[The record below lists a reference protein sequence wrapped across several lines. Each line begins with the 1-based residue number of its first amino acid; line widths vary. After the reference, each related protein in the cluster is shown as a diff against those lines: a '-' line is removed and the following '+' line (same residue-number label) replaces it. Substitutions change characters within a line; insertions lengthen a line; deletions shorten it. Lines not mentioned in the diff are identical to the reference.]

1 MDVNRRLLGYQK
13 GRVMLTTHKTSSCER
28 GFTLIELLITVAV
41 FAVLTML
48 ALPSFNQ
55 WIANTKIRSTT
66 ESVLAGFQLARAE
79 AVRLN
84 RGVRVTLN
92 ADTSWTVAE
101 VLSGTVIQTRP
112 ATEGTGNTTMTVT
125 PGTATTVDFNGLGRV
140 TNLTPITQIDL
151 DSTVIPAAETK
162 ELRITINT
170 GGTARACDPSH
181 PSSDPRGC

>member
-1 MDVNRRLLGYQK
+1 
-13 GRVMLTTHKTSSCER
+13 MLITHKTSSCEK
-28 GFTLIELLITVAV
+28 GFTLIELMIAMAV
-41 FAVLTML
+41 LAVLTTL

-55 WIANTKIRSTT
+55 WIANTRIRSTT

-92 ADTSWTVAE
+92 ADTSWTVTE
-101 VLSGTVIQTRP
+101 VLSGNVIQTRP
-112 ATEGTGNTTMTVT
+112 ATEGTGNTDMTVT
-125 PGTATTVDFNGLGRV
+125 PGAATTVDFNGLGRV

-151 DSTVIPAAETK
+151 DNSAIPADETK

>member
-1 MDVNRRLLGYQK
+1 
-13 GRVMLTTHKTSSCER
+13 MLIASKTSSREQ

-41 FAVLTML
+41 FAVLITL

-84 RGVRVTLN
+84 RGVRMTLN

-101 VLSGTVIQTRP
+101 ILSGNVIQTRP
-112 ATEGTGNTTMTVT
+112 ANEGTDSNTTMTVT

-151 DSTVIPAAETK
+151 DSTNIPAAETK

-181 PSSDPRGC
+181 PASDPRGC

>member
-1 MDVNRRLLGYQK
+1 
-13 GRVMLTTHKTSSCER
+13 MLITSKISSREQ
-28 GFTLIELLITVAV
+28 GFTLVELLITVAV
-41 FAVLTML
+41 VGVLTLL

-84 RGVRVTLN
+84 RGVRMTLN

-112 ATEGTGNTTMTVT
+112 ANEGTDSNTTMTIT
-125 PGTATTVDFNGLGRV
+125 PRYCNHSRF
-140 TNLTPITQIDL
+140 Q
-151 DSTVIPAAETK
+151 
-162 ELRITINT
+162 RI
-170 GGTARACDPSH
+170 R
-181 PSSDPRGC
+181 

>member
-1 MDVNRRLLGYQK
+1 
-13 GRVMLTTHKTSSCER
+13 MLIASKTSSREQ
-28 GFTLIELLITVAV
+28 GFTLVELLISVAV
-41 FAVLTML
+41 VGVLTLL

-84 RGVRVTLN
+84 RGVRMTLN

-112 ATEGTGNTTMTVT
+112 ANEGTDSNTTMTVT

-140 TNLTPITQIDL
+140 TNLTPITQVDL
-151 DSTVIPAAETK
+151 DSTAIPAASTK

-181 PSSDPRGC
+181 PASDPRGC

>member
-1 MDVNRRLLGYQK
+1 
-13 GRVMLTTHKTSSCER
+13 MLIMKKTSSRER
-28 GFTLIELLITVAV
+28 GFTLVELLITFAV
-41 FAVLTML
+41 FGVLTML

-84 RGVRVTLN
+84 RGVRMTLN

-101 VLSGTVIQTRP
+101 ILSGTVIQTRP
-112 ATEGTGNTTMTVT
+112 ANEGTDNNTTMTIT
-125 PGTATTVDFNGLGRV
+125 PVTATTVDFNGLGRV
-140 TNLTPITQIDL
+140 TNLTPITQVDL
-151 DSTVIPAAETK
+151 DSTAIPAASTK

-170 GGTARACDPSH
+170 GGTARACDPAH
-181 PSSDPRGC
+181 PASDPRGC

>member
-1 MDVNRRLLGYQK
+1 MDVNRRVLGYQK
-13 GRVMLTTHKTSSCER
+13 GWVMLITNKISSCER
-28 GFTLIELLITVAV
+28 GFTLVELLITVAV

-55 WIANTKIRSTT
+55 WIANSKIRSTT

-112 ATEGTGNTTMTVT
+112 ATEGTGNTTMTIT

-151 DSTVIPAAETK
+151 DSTSIPAAETK
-162 ELRITINT
+162 ELRIMINT

-181 PSSDPRGC
+181 PASDPRGC

>member
-1 MDVNRRLLGYQK
+1 
-13 GRVMLTTHKTSSCER
+13 MLILKKPSSREQ
-28 GFTLIELLITVAV
+28 GFTLVELLITTAV
-41 FAVLTML
+41 VAVLTLL

-79 AVRLN
+79 AIRLN
-84 RGVRVTLN
+84 RGVRMTLN

-112 ATEGTGNTTMTVT
+112 PNEGTDSNTTMTVT

-140 TNLTPITQIDL
+140 ANLTPITQVDL
-151 DSTVIPAAETK
+151 DSTAIPAASTK

-170 GGTARACDPSH
+170 GGAARACDPSH
-181 PSSDPRGC
+181 PASDPRGC

>member
-1 MDVNRRLLGYQK
+1 
-13 GRVMLTTHKTSSCER
+13 MLIASKTSSREQ
-28 GFTLIELLITVAV
+28 GFTLIELLITVSV
-41 FAVLTML
+41 FAVLVAL

-84 RGVRVTLN
+84 RGVRMTLN

-101 VLSGTVIQTRP
+101 ILSGNVIQTRP
-112 ATEGTGNTTMTVT
+112 ANEGTDSNTTMTVT

-151 DSTVIPAAETK
+151 DSTNIPAAETK

-181 PSSDPRGC
+181 PASDPRGC

>member
-1 MDVNRRLLGYQK
+1 
-13 GRVMLTTHKTSSCER
+13 MLIASKTSSREQ
-28 GFTLIELLITVAV
+28 GFTLVELLISVAV
-41 FAVLTML
+41 VGVLTLL

-84 RGVRVTLN
+84 RGVRMTLN
-92 ADTSWTVAE
+92 ADTSWAVAE

-112 ATEGTGNTTMTVT
+112 ANEGTDSNTTMTVT

-140 TNLTPITQIDL
+140 TNLTPITQVDL
-151 DSTVIPAAETK
+151 DSTAIPAASTK

-181 PSSDPRGC
+181 PASDPRGC

>member
-1 MDVNRRLLGYQK
+1 
-13 GRVMLTTHKTSSCER
+13 MLIASKTSSREQ
-28 GFTLIELLITVAV
+28 GFTLVELLISVAV
-41 FAVLTML
+41 VGVLTLL
-48 ALPSFNQ
+48 ALPGFNQ

-84 RGVRVTLN
+84 RGVRMTLN

-101 VLSGTVIQTRP
+101 VLSGIVIQTRP
-112 ATEGTGNTTMTVT
+112 ANEGTDSNTTMTVT

-140 TNLTPITQIDL
+140 TNLTPITQVDL
-151 DSTVIPAAETK
+151 DSTAIPAAETK

-181 PSSDPRGC
+181 PASDPRGC

>member
-1 MDVNRRLLGYQK
+1 
-13 GRVMLTTHKTSSCER
+13 MLITTHKTSPYKK

-41 FAVLTML
+41 FAVLTVL

-66 ESVLAGFQLARAE
+66 ESVLAGFQLARTE

-84 RGVRVTLN
+84 RGVRMTLS
-92 ADTSWTVAE
+92 ADTSWSVAE
-101 VLSGTVIQTRP
+101 VISGTVIQTRP
-112 ATEGTGNTTMTVT
+112 AAEGTGNTVMTVT

-140 TNLTPITQIDL
+140 TNLTPITQVDL
-151 DSTVIPAAETK
+151 DSTSIPAASTK
-162 ELRITINT
+162 ELRITVNT
-170 GGTARACDPSH
+170 GGSARACDPSH

>member
-1 MDVNRRLLGYQK
+1 
-13 GRVMLTTHKTSSCER
+13 MLIAHKTSSCER
-28 GFTLIELLITVAV
+28 GFTLVELMITLSV
-41 FAVLTML
+41 FAVLIIL

-66 ESVLAGFQLARAE
+66 ESILAGFQLARME

-84 RGVRVTLN
+84 RGVRITLN
-92 ADTSWTVAE
+92 ADTSWSVTE
-101 VLSGTVIQTRP
+101 VISGIVVQTRP
-112 ATEGTGNTTMTVT
+112 AAEGTGNTTMAVT
-125 PGTATTVDFNGLGRV
+125 PVTATTVDFNGLGRV
-140 TNLTPITQIDL
+140 TNLTPITQVDV

-170 GGTARACDPSH
+170 GGAARACDPSH

>member
-1 MDVNRRLLGYQK
+1 
-13 GRVMLTTHKTSSCER
+13 MLITNKISSCEK
-28 GFTLIELLITVAV
+28 GFTLVELLITVAV

-48 ALPSFNQ
+48 ALPSFSQ
-55 WIANTKIRSTT
+55 WITNTKIRSTT

-92 ADTSWTVAE
+92 TDTSWTVAE
-101 VLSGTVIQTRP
+101 VLSGNVIQTRP
-112 ATEGTGNTTMTVT
+112 ATEGTGNTTMAVT

-151 DSTVIPAAETK
+151 DSTAIPAAETK

-170 GGTARACDPSH
+170 GGAARACDPSH

>member
-1 MDVNRRLLGYQK
+1 
-13 GRVMLTTHKTSSCER
+13 MLIAHKTSSCER
-28 GFTLIELLITVAV
+28 GFTLIELMITLGV
-41 FAVLTML
+41 FAVLTIL

-66 ESVLAGFQLARAE
+66 ESILAGFQLARTE

-84 RGVRVTLN
+84 RGVRMTLN
-92 ADTSWTVAE
+92 ADTSWSVTE
-101 VLSGTVIQTRP
+101 VISGIVVQTRP
-112 ATEGTGNTTMTVT
+112 SAEGSANTTMAVT
-125 PGTATTVDFNGLGRV
+125 PVAATTVDFNGLGRV
-140 TNLTPITQIDL
+140 TNLTPITQVDV

>member
-1 MDVNRRLLGYQK
+1 
-13 GRVMLTTHKTSSCER
+13 MLITNKTSSYER
-28 GFTLIELLITVAV
+28 GFTLVELLITVAV

-66 ESVLAGFQLARAE
+66 ESVLAGFQLARTE
-79 AVRLN
+79 AIRLN

-92 ADTSWTVAE
+92 ADTSWSVAE
-101 VLSGTVIQTRP
+101 VLSGIVIQTRP
-112 ATEGTGNTTMTVT
+112 AAEGTGNTTMAVT

-140 TNLTPITQIDL
+140 TNLTPITQVDL
-151 DSTVIPAAETK
+151 DSTVISAAETK
-162 ELRITINT
+162 ELRITIDA
-170 GGTARACDPSH
+170 GGAARACDPSH

>member
-1 MDVNRRLLGYQK
+1 
-13 GRVMLTTHKTSSCER
+13 MLILKKPSSCEQ
-28 GFTLIELLITVAV
+28 GFTLVELLITVAV
-41 FAVLTML
+41 VATLTLL

-84 RGVRVTLN
+84 RGVRMTLN

-101 VLSGTVIQTRP
+101 VLSGTVIQARP
-112 ATEGTGNTTMTVT
+112 ANEGTDSNTTMTVT

-140 TNLTPITQIDL
+140 ANLTPITQVDF
-151 DSTVIPAAETK
+151 DSTAIPAASTK
-162 ELRITINT
+162 ELRIMINT

-181 PSSDPRGC
+181 PASDPRGC

>member
-1 MDVNRRLLGYQK
+1 
-13 GRVMLTTHKTSSCER
+13 MLIPNKISSHER
-28 GFTLIELLITVAV
+28 GFTLVELLITTAV
-41 FAVLTML
+41 LAVLTFL

-55 WIANTKIRSTT
+55 WIVNTKIRSTT

-101 VLSGTVIQTRP
+101 ILSGNVIQTRP
-112 ATEGTGNTTMTVT
+112 AAEGTGNTVMTIT

-140 TNLTPITQIDL
+140 ANLTPITQIDL
-151 DSTVIPAAETK
+151 DSTAIPAASTK
-162 ELRITINT
+162 ELRIKINT
-170 GGTARACDPSH
+170 GGAARACDPSH

>member
-1 MDVNRRLLGYQK
+1 
-13 GRVMLTTHKTSSCER
+13 MLIASKTSSREQ
-28 GFTLIELLITVAV
+28 GFTLVELLISVAV
-41 FAVLTML
+41 VGVLTLL

-84 RGVRVTLN
+84 RGVRMTLN

-101 VLSGTVIQTRP
+101 VLSGNVIQTRP
-112 ATEGTGNTTMTVT
+112 ANEGTDSNTTMTIT

-140 TNLTPITQIDL
+140 TNLTPITQVDL
-151 DSTVIPAAETK
+151 DSTAIPAASTK

-181 PSSDPRGC
+181 PASDPRGC

>member
-1 MDVNRRLLGYQK
+1 
-13 GRVMLTTHKTSSCER
+13 MLIASKTSSREQ
-28 GFTLIELLITVAV
+28 GFTLVELLISVAV
-41 FAVLTML
+41 VGVLTLL

-84 RGVRVTLN
+84 RGVRMTLN

-101 VLSGTVIQTRP
+101 VLSGNVIQTRP
-112 ATEGTGNTTMTVT
+112 ANEGTDSNTTMTVT

-140 TNLTPITQIDL
+140 TNLTPITQVDL
-151 DSTVIPAAETK
+151 DSTAIPAASTK

-181 PSSDPRGC
+181 PASDPRGC

>member
-1 MDVNRRLLGYQK
+1 
-13 GRVMLTTHKTSSCER
+13 MLITNKTSSCER
-28 GFTLIELLITVAV
+28 GFTLVELLITIAV
-41 FAVLTML
+41 FAVLTFL
-48 ALPSFNQ
+48 ALPSFSQ

-101 VLSGTVIQTRP
+101 VLSGNVIQTRP
-112 ATEGTGNTTMTVT
+112 TEGTGNTTMAVT

-151 DSTVIPAAETK
+151 DSSAIPAAETK

-170 GGTARACDPSH
+170 GEQHVHVIRLTPQVTREDAKES
-181 PSSDPRGC
+181 

>member
-1 MDVNRRLLGYQK
+1 
-13 GRVMLTTHKTSSCER
+13 MLIASKTSSREQ
-28 GFTLIELLITVAV
+28 GFTLVELLISVAV
-41 FAVLTML
+41 VGVLTLL

-84 RGVRVTLN
+84 RGVRMTLN

-101 VLSGTVIQTRP
+101 VLSGIVIQTRP
-112 ATEGTGNTTMTVT
+112 ANEGTDSNTTMTVT

-140 TNLTPITQIDL
+140 TNLTPITQVDL
-151 DSTVIPAAETK
+151 DSTAIPAAETK

-181 PSSDPRGC
+181 PASDPRGC

>member
-1 MDVNRRLLGYQK
+1 
-13 GRVMLTTHKTSSCER
+13 MLIAHKTSSCEQ
-28 GFTLIELLITVAV
+28 GFTLIELMITLSV
-41 FAVLTML
+41 FAVLIIL

-66 ESVLAGFQLARAE
+66 ESILAGFQLARTE

-84 RGVRVTLN
+84 RGVRMTLN
-92 ADTSWTVAE
+92 ADTSWSVTE
-101 VLSGTVIQTRP
+101 VISGIVVQTRP
-112 ATEGTGNTTMTVT
+112 SAEGSTNTTMAVT
-125 PGTATTVDFNGLGRV
+125 PVTATTVDFNGLGRV
-140 TNLTPITQIDL
+140 TNLTPITQVDV

>member
-1 MDVNRRLLGYQK
+1 
-13 GRVMLTTHKTSSCER
+13 MLIAHKTSSYER
-28 GFTLIELLITVAV
+28 GFTLIELMITLSV
-41 FAVLTML
+41 FAVLIVL

-55 WIANTKIRSTT
+55 WIANTKIHSTT
-66 ESVLAGFQLARAE
+66 ESVLAGFQLARTE

-84 RGVRVTLN
+84 RGVRMTLN
-92 ADTSWTVAE
+92 ADTSWSVTE
-101 VLSGTVIQTRP
+101 VISGIVVQTRP
-112 ATEGTGNTTMTVT
+112 SAEGSANTAMTVT
-125 PGTATTVDFNGLGRV
+125 PVAATTVDFNGLGRV
-140 TNLTPITQIDL
+140 TNLTPIAQVDV